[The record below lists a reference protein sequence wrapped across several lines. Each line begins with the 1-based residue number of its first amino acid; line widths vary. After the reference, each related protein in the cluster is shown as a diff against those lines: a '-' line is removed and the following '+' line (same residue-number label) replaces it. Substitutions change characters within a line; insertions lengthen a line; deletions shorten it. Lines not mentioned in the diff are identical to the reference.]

1 MSGEHL
7 RDLVARGLALQQSGR
22 LGEAEALYRQVLE
35 MEPRHVTALTM
46 LGTIHAQR
54 RNLAEAERLFGISLK
69 MDPFQINALYNRGI
83 VLAELKRFDEALV
96 NYDRAIAQKPDN
108 PVIFNNRG
116 NALAELKRF
125 DEALESYDRAIS
137 IKADYPDA
145 YFNRGMVLSGLN
157 RLEEALD
164 SYDHALAIRPDYA
177 GAHFNRANVLTE
189 LRRHIQAVDSYER
202 AIALDPDDPLAF
214 NNRGNALADLCRHK
228 EALASYDRAI
238 ALKPDYLEALFNRG
252 VALSELKRYEEAL
265 ASFERAVAFQP
276 DLPYAIPYAQSSI
289 ACARLHLC
297 DWFSSED
304 TIDDAVERSL
314 AGDKVLVPFDSYI
327 LRDSAALHYQCART
341 YARDKNPA
349 SPHPVWKGERYAHDR
364 IRLAY
369 VSFDFR
375 EHVLARQLAGA
386 IENHDRA
393 RFETTALSLYPG
405 APDPMQNRLRN
416 AFERFV
422 DVSDRSDLEV
432 AHLIRELESDILVD
446 LTGYTRGGR
455 IGILAW
461 RPAPIQVNFNCPGTT
476 GADYIDYI
484 VTDRTVVPLE
494 HHPFYTEKV
503 VYLPDTFQANDS
515 TRRIAERTPSRG
527 EAGLP
532 EKGFVFCSFNTSYK
546 FRPPVFDIWMRLLL
560 KFEDSV
566 LWLRSANSMVVD
578 NLRREAKTRGVNPE
592 RLIFA
597 PYVKRTED
605 HLARQRVADLFLDT
619 LPYNA
624 QTTASDALWAGLPV
638 LTCLGGA
645 LPGRVA
651 ASVLTAVGLPELITH
666 SLEEYE
672 ALATS
677 LVQEPA
683 RLRRIR
689 DKLARNRLTY
699 PLFDTARFTRHLE
712 AAYEQMARMHKQGEA
727 PRHFSVTPLVGAAV
741 ETATGSI
748 RQ

>member
-1 MSGEHL
+1 M
-7 RDLVARGLALQQSGR
+7 ARGVALHQAGR
-22 LGEAEALYRQVLE
+22 LGEAEAIYGRILE

-46 LGTIHAQR
+46 LGTLHAQR
-54 RNLAEAERLFGISLK
+54 RNPAEAARLFGIALEL
-69 MDPFQINALYNRGI
+69 DPLQLNALYNRGI
-83 VLAELKRFDEALV
+83 VLAELKRFDEALES
-96 NYDRAIAQKPDN
+96 YDRAVSLKPDN

-137 IKADYPDA
+137 IEADYPDA
-145 YFNRGMVLSGLN
+145 YFNRGMVLSELKCFD
-157 RLEEALD
+157 EALT
-164 SYDHALAIRPDYA
+164 SYDRALAIKPDYA
-177 GAHFNRANVLTE
+177 RAHFNRANVLTE
-189 LRRHIQAVDSYER
+189 LRRHIQAVDSYNR
-202 AIALDPDDPLAF
+202 SIALDPDNPLVF
-214 NNRGNALADLCRHK
+214 NNRGNVLAELCRHK
-228 EALASYDRAI
+228 EALESYDRAI
-238 ALKPDYLEALFNRG
+238 ALKPDYLEALVNRG

-265 ASFERAVAFQP
+265 ASFERTVAFRP
-276 DLPYAIPYAQSSI
+276 DVPYAIPYALSFI
-289 ACARLHLC
+289 TCARLNLC
-297 DWFSSED
+297 DWDSYEETTDS
-304 TIDDAVERSL
+304 IVERSL
-314 AGDKVLVPFDSYI
+314 AGDRVLVPFDSYA
-327 LRDSAALHYQCART
+327 LRDSAELHYQCART
-341 YARDKNPA
+341 YAKDKSPA

-375 EHVLARQLAGA
+375 EHVLAHQLAGA
-386 IENHDRA
+386 IEHHDRA

-405 APDPMQNRLRN
+405 VPDAMQNRLRN

-432 AHLIRELESDILVD
+432 ARLIRELETDIVVD
-446 LTGYTRGGR
+446 VTGYTRGGR
-455 IGILAW
+455 MGIFAR
-461 RPAPIQVNFNCPGTT
+461 RPAPVQANFNCPGTSGT
-476 GADYIDYI
+476 DYLDYI
-484 VTDRTVVPLE
+484 VTDRIVVPLE
-494 HHPFYTEKV
+494 HHPYYTEKV

-515 TRRIAERTPSRG
+515 QRRIAERTPSRS

-566 LWLRSANSMVVD
+566 LWLRGSNSTVIN
-578 NLRREAKTRGVNPE
+578 NLRREAEVRGVNPE

-605 HLARQRVADLFLDT
+605 HLARQRIADLFLDT

-638 LTCLGGA
+638 LTCMGGG

-651 ASVLTAVGLPELITH
+651 ASLLTAVGLPELITH

-672 ALATS
+672 AFATALA
-677 LVQEPA
+677 QEPK

-689 DKLARNRLTY
+689 GKLASNRLTY

-712 AAYEQMARMHKQGEA
+712 AAFEQMWRMHRRGESPCHFAVA
-727 PRHFSVTPLVGAAV
+727 PLSSAAADTLDVGK
-741 ETATGSI
+741 
-748 RQ
+748 

>member
-46 LGTIHAQR
+46 LGTLHAQR

-83 VLAELKRFDEALV
+83 VLAELKRFNEALV
-96 NYDRAIAQKPDN
+96 SYDRAIAQKPDN

-116 NALAELKRF
+116 NALTDLCRHK
-125 DEALESYDRAIS
+125 EALESYDRAL
-137 IKADYPDA
+137 
-145 YFNRGMVLSGLN
+145 V
-157 RLEEALD
+157 
-164 SYDHALAIRPDYA
+164 
-177 GAHFNRANVLTE
+177 
-189 LRRHIQAVDSYER
+189 
-202 AIALDPDDPLAF
+202 
-214 NNRGNALADLCRHK
+214 
-228 EALASYDRAI
+228 
-238 ALKPDYLEALFNRG
+238 LKPDYLEALFNRG
-252 VALSELKRYEEAL
+252 VALSELKRYEDAL
-265 ASFERAVAFQP
+265 ASFERAIALQP
-276 DLPYAIPYAQSSI
+276 DFPYAIPYAQGSI

-349 SPHPVWKGERYAHDR
+349 SPHLVWKGERYAHDR

-375 EHVLARQLAGA
+375 EHVLAHQFAGA
-386 IENHDRA
+386 IEHHDRA
-393 RFETTALSLYPG
+393 RFEMTALSLHPG
-405 APDPMQNRLRN
+405 APDAMQNRLRN

-422 DVSDRSDLEV
+422 DVSNRSDLE
-432 AHLIRELESDILVD
+432 AAKLIRELETDILID

-455 IGILAW
+455 MGILAW

-476 GADYIDYI
+476 GADYVDYI
-484 VTDRTVVPLE
+484 VTDRIIVPLE
-494 HHPFYTEKV
+494 HHPYYTEKV

-515 TRRIAERTPSRG
+515 QRRIAERTPSRS

-532 EKGFVFCSFNTSYK
+532 EKGFVFCSFNNSYK
-546 FRPPVFDIWMRLLL
+546 FRSPVFDIWMRLLL
-560 KFEDSV
+560 KFEGSV
-566 LWLRSANSMVVD
+566 LWLRSSNSTMVD
-578 NLRREAKTRGVNPE
+578 NLRREAKARGVDPE

-597 PYVKRTED
+597 PYVKRVED
-605 HLARQRVADLFLDT
+605 HFARQRIADLFLDT

-677 LVQEPA
+677 LVQGPE

-689 DKLARNRLTY
+689 DKLASNRLTY